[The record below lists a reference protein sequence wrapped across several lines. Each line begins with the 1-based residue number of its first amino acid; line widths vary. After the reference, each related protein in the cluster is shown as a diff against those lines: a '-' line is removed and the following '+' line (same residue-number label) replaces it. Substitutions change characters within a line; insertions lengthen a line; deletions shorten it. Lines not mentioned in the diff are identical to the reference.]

1 MLAQDLIN
9 QDRNEEAIEHYRLAL
24 AKDPDFGKAYSG
36 TAIAMNRLGRREES
50 VVMWKQALAHLDRM
64 TEREKYGTLGT
75 YYSLVE
81 HDYEKAVETYLTLLN
96 KYPADAT
103 ARNNLAVVYLNT
115 LNLAKALEHGKH
127 VVEIYPKGV
136 TYRLNYSLYWIYT
149 GDFERGEREARV
161 VIEINPA
168 TPKAYLAMA
177 MAALTRGDRAAATA
191 SYREAQT
198 TAGPRGR
205 SLAAMGLADMAM
217 YLRRVCSG
225 SNSS

>member
-24 AKDPDFGKAYSG
+24 AKDPDFGKASSG

-64 TEREKYGTLGT
+64 TERERYGTLGT

-81 HDYEKAVETYLTLLN
+81 HNYEKAVETSLTLLN

-136 TYRLNYSLYWIYT
+136 TYRLNYSLYWMNAFRRLWAVGT
-149 GDFERGEREARV
+149 R
-161 VIEINPA
+161 
-168 TPKAYLAMA
+168 TP
-177 MAALTRGDRAAATA
+177 RGDRDQPCYAESVSRHGHGGTDSRRSGGSHGS

-217 YLRRVCSG
+217 YYG
-225 SNSS
+225 EFAAA